1 VAQRNFHRLAPLT
14 GVLFVVLTVVS
25 FIIEGEPP
33 DVDDPAR
40 EVVEFYSDNE
50 GQTITAAVVAALG
63 AVALLFFAASL
74 RRALRRGEDG
84 AGVLSVAAL
93 AGGVV
98 AAAGIATDSAL
109 RFMLADAADE
119 KSVDPAALQA
129 LNVFWSDFFFPMVV
143 GIATLVLATSLSAF
157 RTRVVP
163 IWLAWIGF
171 VIFVV
176 FFTPA
181 GFIAFLVSAIWIV
194 IVSVILWRREVASSV
209 APAGSPAI

>member
-1 VAQRNFHRLAPLT
+1 VAQRNFQRLAPLT

-25 FIIEGEPP
+25 FLIEGEPP

-50 GQTITAAVVAALG
+50 GQTIAAALVAALG

-74 RRALRRGEDG
+74 RRAIRRNEEG

-93 AGGVV
+93 AGGIV
-98 AAAGIATDSAL
+98 AATGIATDSAL

-119 KSVDPAALQA
+119 KSIDPAALQA

-143 GIATLVLATSLSAF
+143 GLATLILATGLAAL

-163 IWLAWIGF
+163 TWLAWVGF

-181 GFIAFLVSAIWIV
+181 GFVAFLVSALWIV
-194 IVSVILWRREVASSV
+194 IVSAILWRREMASSV
-209 APAGSPAI
+209 APAGSKAV